1 VFLKLAGV
9 KLCRK
14 RWTYK
19 KYYACIDVACKDQK
33 QETDVSTWK
42 TTFAI
47 SILEM
52 LGDKGPNIS
61 KLGALITLIVSR
73 PHPGQGSSSLS
84 RRGASS
90 MTISPFP
97 EKQAQKHTN
106 LRVGELMRRQ
116 PTSPRISSK

>member
-19 KYYACIDVACKDQK
+19 KYYASIDVACKDQK
-33 QETDVSTWK
+33 QETAVSTWK

-52 LGDKGPNIS
+52 PGDKGPNIS

-73 PHPGQGSSSLS
+73 PHPGQGS
-84 RRGASS
+84 
-90 MTISPFP
+90 
-97 EKQAQKHTN
+97 K
-106 LRVGELMRRQ
+106 
-116 PTSPRISSK
+116 